1 MTPFLLGAHLRFD
14 ERGVTKRGIAALRS
28 PAPRTRWIADISG

>member
-1 MTPFLLGAHLRFD
+1 MTPFLLRAHLRFD
-14 ERGVTKRGIAALRS
+14 ERGDKRGIAALRS

>member
-14 ERGVTKRGIAALRS
+14 ERGDKARHRRFEIAGA
-28 PAPRTRWIADISG
+28 AHRWIADISG